1 MLFFSFV
8 WNRLRSHVIIQY
20 LRVFGNGRLLST
32 VLFMKSEAKD
42 LFFRSMPLR
51 SMGRK
56 RKYENCIFL
65 IFDEVVHE

>member
-1 MLFFSFV
+1 
-8 WNRLRSHVIIQY
+8 
-20 LRVFGNGRLLST
+20 
-32 VLFMKSEAKD
+32 MKSEAKD